1 MSWLQKFAYPTLHF
15 ADEATIPSH
24 RSPSRTRVSLVLAK
38 PVSPSPKI
46 VPFAGFPSHLL
57 PAESPQGSIGPAF
70 PVDLQLLG
78 SMIHGSFG
86 VPHVTSGWGGK
97 SHSFQQVLQFWG
109 HEFEILR
116 ASRVCL
122 VLNIIL
128 TPYAICI
135 HRSAKAV
142 SYNPYFKRGWPQPAT
157 CKAWCTP
164 MV

>member
-1 MSWLQKFAYPTLHF
+1 MIYMCLGCKNWHIQLCTLQMSHTDRPHAQGL
-15 ADEATIPSH
+15 
-24 RSPSRTRVSLVLAK
+24 VSLVLAK

-57 PAESPQGSIGPAF
+57 PAESPQGSIGPTF

-86 VPHVTSGWGGK
+86 VPVTSGWGGK

-122 VLNIIL
+122 VLNML
-128 TPYAICI
+128 TPYAFTGQQKQFRTTHI
-135 HRSAKAV
+135 
-142 SYNPYFKRGWPQPAT
+142 FKRG
-157 CKAWCTP
+157 
-164 MV
+164 